1 MRKYAAATALA
12 IALITMLTLTVS
24 ASASC
29 GGALLCY
36 CGVKCNIELFNTPTP
51 NGFYERMRLCKP
63 GAFCDMLVIPPEVR
77 TCLAKCEAA
86 RMATQHKEAARR

>member
-36 CGVKCNIELFNTPTP
+36 CGRKCNIELFNTPTLTAFMKGC
-51 NGFYERMRLCKP
+51 GFVSQEHS
-63 GAFCDMLVIPPEVR
+63 V
-77 TCLAKCEAA
+77 TCW
-86 RMATQHKEAARR
+86 